1 MPDTNKVTQWHLSFL
16 SNAYISKK
24 LYEKY
29 CWETDKKYGLTR
41 NDGEILHHIYLYG
54 GKSTAK
60 NIVEQKWVSKS
71 QVSKSVEKLAGM
83 GYITTEADEND
94 RRIVRLS
101 LTEKAM
107 PAVRD
112 LEKATSEFLN
122 KLFEALDQ
130 DEIEQ
135 LNHLLNKLTQGL
147 KGGNE
152 K

>member
-1 MPDTNKVTQWHLSFL
+1 MPDINKVTQWQLRFL

-29 CWETDKKYGLTR
+29 CYETDKKYGLTR
-41 NDGEILHHIYLYG
+41 NDGEILHHIYLCG
-54 GKSTAK
+54 GESTAK

-83 GYITTEADEND
+83 GYITTETDGND
-94 RRIVRLS
+94 RRIVRLN
-101 LTEKAM
+101 LTERGM

-112 LEKATSEFLN
+112 LERDTSEFLN
-122 KLFEALDQ
+122 KLFESLDQ
-130 DEIEQ
+130 NEIDE
-135 LNHLLNKLTQGL
+135 LNRLLNKLTQGL
-147 KGGNE
+147 KEGNE